1 MSPRKTLTIN
11 VTEEEHRQ
19 AKIIAAVAGKTLKEI
34 FLEAIERLKKE
45 QEKENGSK

>member
-19 AKIIAAVAGKTLKEI
+19 AKIIAAMAGKTMKEI
-34 FLEAIERLKKE
+34 FLEAIARLKKE